1 MDTRLSSRARDIPAV
16 PGLYNMEGPALTGA
30 NPEQL
35 MLAYAAGD
43 AAAFDRLYEQFR
55 APLYRF
61 ILRQVRDPASSNDV
75 YQQCWEKVIKGRLSY
90 RSKSPFAAWL
100 FHLARNTVIDHFR
113 RQSRVAADAAF
124 DIEDLPCPGGEV
136 AGPEDQ
142 AMASEADGR
151 LAAAINAL
159 PPEQRE
165 VVLLRL
171 EAGLDLAAIA
181 EVTRCKPETCKSRLR
196 YALAKLQQSMNEDG
210 QLAGHVAETPS
221 GGQHATF

>member
-1 MDTRLSSRARDIPAV
+1 MDSPLSIPAGGTPAIPGLRARHRPAV
-16 PGLYNMEGPALTGA
+16 TGTD
-30 NPEQL
+30 PEQL

-75 YQQCWEKVIKGRLSY
+75 YQQCWEKVIKGRHSY

-113 RQSRVAADAAF
+113 RQSRHAADAAF
-124 DIEDLPCPGGEV
+124 DIEVLPYPGGDL

-142 AMASEADGR
+142 AVASEEDGR
-151 LAAAINAL
+151 LAAAVDAL

-196 YALAKLQQSMNEDG
+196 YALAKLQHSMNEDG
-210 QLAGHVAETPS
+210 MVAGQPS
-221 GGQHATF
+221 GGEHATF